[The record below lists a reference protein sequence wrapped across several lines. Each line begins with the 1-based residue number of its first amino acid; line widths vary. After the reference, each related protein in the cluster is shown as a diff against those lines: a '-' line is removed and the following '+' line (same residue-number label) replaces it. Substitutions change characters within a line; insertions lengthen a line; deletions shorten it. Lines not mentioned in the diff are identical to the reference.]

1 MTDVFSIL
9 RNDHRHVEDL
19 LTRLG
24 DSEPGAERDSL
35 VRELTD
41 ALRLHMRFEE
51 EELYPPLAELDAESA
66 EEADI
71 EHRLARE
78 GLDKLAELAAAPGF
92 GAAVE
97 MLTGGIGHHVQEEE
111 QEIFP
116 KLRDAFDA
124 GRIDRLGATLKDD
137 EGGRRSAGLRPPH
150 RHQGRA
156 ARHGAR
162 RRCRRAIGDEQGPA
176 ARGPQPL
183 TSLSSR
189 RTVSSIRRAR
199 VAGRLASSTHV
210 TYSRWCE

>member
-124 GRIDRLGATLKDD
+124 GRIDRLGATLKTMKAAAGLPAFDPRTATKD
-137 EGGRRSAGLRPPH
+137 ELLAMARDAGVDGRSAMSKDQL
-150 RHQGRA
+150 RA
-156 ARHGAR
+156 A
-162 RRCRRAIGDEQGPA
+162 
-176 ARGPQPL
+176 
-183 TSLSSR
+183 LSR
-189 RTVSSIRRAR
+189 
-199 VAGRLASSTHV
+199 
-210 TYSRWCE
+210 